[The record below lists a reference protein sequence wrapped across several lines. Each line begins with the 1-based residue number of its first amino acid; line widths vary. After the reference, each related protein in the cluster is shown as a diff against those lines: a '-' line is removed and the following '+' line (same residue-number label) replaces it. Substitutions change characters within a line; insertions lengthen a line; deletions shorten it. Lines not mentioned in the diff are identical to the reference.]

1 MVLTGVA
8 AVLVNLGDGDLDGG
22 VVVGLDDAV
31 GGAALAGDV
40 AVIALLAFLSFWR
53 LRMCCLVGDGDGHG
67 DMRCDRCS
75 VFPPLSLACPSP
87 YISISD
93 PSLSIS

>member
-40 AVIALLAFLSFWR
+40 AVIALLALPWIFGR
-53 LRMCCLVGDGDGHG
+53 LRMCCLVGDAGHG

-75 VFPPLSLACPSP
+75 VYPPLSLACPSP
-87 YISISD
+87 YISISG